1 MAADHS
7 FRLINGVLYACVIIL
22 IVSSIASTVY
32 ARSLANQR
40 REDLI
45 ASCERGNTI
54 RQSLNAIVR
63 QGDDIG
69 LQPLPLVQCEAV
81 FR

>member
-7 FRLINGVLYACVIIL
+7 LRIINWVVYACVAVLIIT
-22 IVSSIASTVY
+22 SIGTTVY
-32 ARSLANQR
+32 ARSLAGQR
-40 REDLI
+40 RDDLI

-63 QGDDIG
+63 QVDNG
-69 LQPLPLVQCEAV
+69 LQPLPLVQCEV
-81 FR
+81 VVR